1 MFAGQ
6 VNWSNPANAAGQQAL
21 PPNFAAGEESETA
34 FALVYEAV
42 LGLADDQCSR
52 SGASNNWLD
61 TDGEGDLPETQ
72 DSSRLNGAMSVGSG
86 VGAYGSTGQNSNSEI
101 AFAFPG
107 AANYGSSMERFMSRS
122 SQAQLEPVPTQAA
135 GIDPAWATNRARL
148 DGNRAQPS
156 GLSGDV
162 AAPSNSG
169 GNLNKSQLSDWMD
182 AHALSRSSHHCA
194 MYCRLGMEAA
204 GLNTADRPQSGD
216 AGDYGPF
223 LMRHGAQTVPSDSYV
238 PQTGDVVVFNKTDQH
253 PSGHIEMYDG
263 QHWVSDFMQH
273 AFSPYRDAM
282 STPPFTIYRLS

>member
-148 DGNRAQPS
+148 DGSCAAVRAFRRRCCTLEFRRKLEQES
-156 GLSGDV
+156 
-162 AAPSNSG
+162 
-169 GNLNKSQLSDWMD
+169 
-182 AHALSRSSHHCA
+182 
-194 MYCRLGMEAA
+194 
-204 GLNTADRPQSGD
+204 
-216 AGDYGPF
+216 
-223 LMRHGAQTVPSDSYV
+223 
-238 PQTGDVVVFNKTDQH
+238 
-253 PSGHIEMYDG
+253 
-263 QHWVSDFMQH
+263 
-273 AFSPYRDAM
+273 AF
-282 STPPFTIYRLS
+282 